1 MKKEVENVVE
11 VEKSELNLDDV
22 QKLKIR
28 NLLNS
33 VYDIQKLRIATG
45 NRIVQSFNIQ
55 MGQMPS
61 TKQEDMEDEAK
72 SMISQLKEEYK
83 RIADAYLNRSFII
96 VTREGKNKVN
106 KEMKVAAN
114 LSIEKVISQVKSTV
128 EDETKQSVLIKNKLD
143 YKLVETYISLLDA
156 EESTT
161 KILQKEV
168 EKHPL
173 WDAFFKDVNGCGPLM
188 AAVCIGYLDVNV
200 ARHVSSFWKYCGLD
214 TVDVVKDDG
223 TVVNEGRAAKH
234 AKFTEVQYIDKDG
247 NTQTKHGLGYN
258 PVVKTKLVGVLGSCL
273 LKAGLRT
280 VKDEKGKPVL
290 DSNGNKQQT
299 ANGYAKIYLDY
310 LNRLNNRADSD
321 KLTPAHKHAMANRY
335 MIKQFLRD
343 LWVTWREMAGY
354 EVSEPY
360 EVEKLGYKP
369 HLYNEYHDRVAKK
382 THEEHLKRA

>member
-128 EDETKQSVLIKNKLD
+128 EDDTKQSVLIKNKLD

-290 DSNGNKQQT
+290 DANGNKQQT

-369 HLYNEYHDRVAKK
+369 HLYNEYHDRVAKR

>member
-290 DSNGNKQQT
+290 DANGNKQQT

-335 MIKQFLRD
+335 MIKQFIRD

>member
-234 AKFTEVQYIDKDG
+234 AKFTEIQYIDKDG

-258 PVVKTKLVGVLGSCL
+258 PVVKT
-273 LKAGLRT
+273 
-280 VKDEKGKPVL
+280 
-290 DSNGNKQQT
+290 
-299 ANGYAKIYLDY
+299 
-310 LNRLNNRADSD
+310 
-321 KLTPAHKHAMANRY
+321 
-335 MIKQFLRD
+335 
-343 LWVTWREMAGY
+343 
-354 EVSEPY
+354 
-360 EVEKLGYKP
+360 
-369 HLYNEYHDRVAKK
+369 
-382 THEEHLKRA
+382 